1 MNKIYNA
8 EFVSERID
16 AIDVRE
22 IVGMEF
28 VIQTH
33 VPSMTETFCEPA
45 IRRAHWVGCT
55 VSVI

>member
-28 VIQTH
+28 VI
-33 VPSMTETFCEPA
+33 
-45 IRRAHWVGCT
+45 
-55 VSVI
+55 

>member
-8 EFVSERID
+8 EFVAERID

-28 VIQTH
+28 VI
-33 VPSMTETFCEPA
+33 
-45 IRRAHWVGCT
+45 
-55 VSVI
+55 